1 MSNPLLEDLHQTRP
15 EGSLTLA
22 LPTLGRFYEEGV
34 LDPSAD
40 PAEVDIFPLG
50 IASELHMNDPLLVAS
65 GRTIPRLV
73 RAVCPAVVDPD
84 RLCGIDMDAILLASR
99 ILSQGPKMRM
109 KVTCANSDP
118 VHFEGEN
125 EPRICA
131 HEDEIEAD
139 LQEVMFRYQPIEDS
153 DLGSY
158 VVDLPALKQKVCV
171 QPPTYR
177 SSVEIIRA
185 SVNTESV
192 VAMMGKMTVFDF
204 VKDEDKIRRYE
215 AVIEENVKYSVASL
229 ADHIF
234 YVETSSGTRVADK
247 EAITEWLLLLD
258 KEHLKP
264 VRDRLAKLTEAI
276 SELSTSTYECS
287 ACKYQNKVQITLDP
301 QKLFFY
307 EEEGFAITPP
317 SRSTSNQKGNTRRR
331 SSKTS
336 QR

>member
-1 MSNPLLEDLHQTRP
+1 MSNPLLEDLNQTRP

-34 LDPSAD
+34 LDPSVD

-50 IASELHMNDPLLVAS
+50 IAAELHMTDPLLVAS

-73 RAVCPAVVDPD
+73 RAVCPAVLDPD

-109 KVTCANSDP
+109 KVTCSNPKP
-118 VHFEGEN
+118 VQFEGEDK
-125 EPRICA
+125 PRICA

-139 LQEVMFRYQPIEDS
+139 LQEIMFRYQPIEDS

-158 VVDLPALKQKVCV
+158 IVSLPALGQKVCV

-185 SVNTESV
+185 SINTESV
-192 VAMMGKMTVFDF
+192 VSMMGEMTVFDF
-204 VKDEDKIRRYE
+204 VKDDDKVRRYE
-215 AVIEENVKYSVASL
+215 TVIEENVKYSVASL

-234 YVETSSGTRVADK
+234 YVETSTGNRVANK
-247 EAITEWLLLLD
+247 ETITEWLLALD
-258 KEHLKP
+258 KDHLKP
-264 VRDRLAKLTEAI
+264 VRERLGKLTEAI
-276 SELSTSTYECS
+276 SELNTSTYECS
-287 ACKYQNKVQITLDP
+287 ACKHHNKVQLSLDP

-307 EEEGFAITPP
+307 EEEGSGTTPP
-317 SRSTSNQKGNTRRR
+317 SKPTSKAKGSTKRR